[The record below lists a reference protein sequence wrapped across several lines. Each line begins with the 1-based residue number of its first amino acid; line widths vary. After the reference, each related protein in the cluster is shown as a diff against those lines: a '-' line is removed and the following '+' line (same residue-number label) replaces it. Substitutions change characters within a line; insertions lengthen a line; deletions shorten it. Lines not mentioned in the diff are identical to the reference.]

1 MSDNL
6 YITSLAPR
14 SGKALISLGVMEMLS
29 RRIRKVG
36 FFRPIIPG
44 NGPDNNIELIRKRYG
59 LETPYEAMYAYTH
72 EEAQELFTRGD
83 TDELMRGILA
93 RYKALERDCR
103 FVLCEGTDYTGVS
116 SAFELDFNA
125 TVANTLG
132 APLLPIVNGRDK
144 GLDDVQDA
152 VRIAGEAFAS
162 QGCVILATIVNRY
175 TGQDSPQLLKQLQTE
190 GDRRPPVYVIPND
203 DILGKPTVGEIA
215 RALTGNCIQC
225 EPDGMNREVRQVVVA
240 AMQLR
245 NFLDYIEDGA
255 LIITPGDRADI
266 ILGTLATF
274 FSETYPN
281 IAGIVLTG
289 GLAPEPPVQRLIDG
303 LRSTQISRMPTPVI
317 SVASDTYQTATNA
330 YTVRAA
336 LAPDNERKI
345 ATALG
350 LFEAHVDLKTLGDRI
365 QMTRSARM
373 TPIMFQY
380 QLIERAKRDRRHIV
394 LPEGVE
400 ERILRSA
407 EILSRR
413 GVADLTL
420 LGDAFKIEQKIT
432 RMGLHLKDVAIIDP
446 MTSPLREDYAAIYYA
461 LRRHKGLNEEMAQD
475 AMTDVSYFGTMM
487 VHQGQADGM
496 VSGSIHTTAHTIR
509 PAFEIIR
516 TEPGCSIVSSVFFM
530 CLRDRVLVYGD
541 CAINPNPNA
550 EALADIAISSAQT
563 AAQFGVE
570 PRVAMLS
577 YSTGASGKGEDVDKV
592 RAATALARERRPD
605 LKIEGPIQYDAAI
618 DASVARTKMPHSDV
632 AGKATV
638 FVFPDLNTGNNTY
651 KAVQRSARAIAV
663 GPVLQGLNKPVND
676 LSRGCLVE
684 DIVNTV
690 AITAI
695 QAQEGPN
702 GACAGRYTEK
712 TGMPQQ

>member
-1 MSDNL
+1 MANNL

-14 SGKALISLGVMEMLS
+14 SGKSVMSLGIMEMLS
-29 RRIRKVG
+29 RRIRKIG
-36 FFRPIIPG
+36 FFRPIIPEG
-44 NGPDNNIELIRKRYG
+44 GQDNNIQLILKRYA
-59 LETPYEAMYAYTH
+59 LDLPYEAMYAYSH
-72 EEAQELFTRGD
+72 EKAMELFTRGE
-83 TDELMRGILA
+83 TDELIKGIVA
-93 RYKALERDCR
+93 KYKALESRCN

-125 TVANTLG
+125 AVANNLG
-132 APLLPIVNGRDK
+132 APILTVVNGRDK
-144 GLDDVQDA
+144 SIPEVRDA
-152 VRIAGEAFAS
+152 VRIAEEAFAQ

-175 TGQDSPQLLKQLQTE
+175 TGDDLPQLKHKLRPAA
-190 GDRRPPVYVIPND
+190 DRRPPVYVIPNED
-203 DILGKPTVGEIA
+203 MLGKPTVGEIT
-215 RALTGNCIQC
+215 RALTGSCIQC
-225 EPDGMNREVRQVVVA
+225 EPDGMNREVGQILVA

-245 NFLDYIEDGA
+245 NFLDYLQEGA
-255 LIITPGDRADI
+255 LIIAPGDRADI

-281 IAGIVLTG
+281 VAGIVLTG
-289 GLAPEPPVQRLIDG
+289 GLSPEPPVQRLIDG
-303 LRSTQISRMPTPVI
+303 LRSTPISRLPTPII
-317 SVASDTYQTATNA
+317 SVATDTFHTATNA
-330 YTVRAA
+330 YTVRAT
-336 LAPDNERKI
+336 LTPDNERKI

-350 LFEAHVDLKTLGDRI
+350 LFETHVDVESLEKRI
-365 QMTRSARM
+365 AVTRSIRK

-380 QLIERAKRDRRHIV
+380 QLIERAKARRRHIV

-400 ERILRSA
+400 DRILRAA

-420 LGDAFKIEQKIT
+420 LGDTAKIEQKIT
-432 RMGLHLKDVAIIDP
+432 RLGLQMKDVSIIDP
-446 MTSPLREDYAAIYYA
+446 LTSGLREDYAAIYYD
-461 LRRHKGLNEEMAQD
+461 LRKHKGINEEMARD

-496 VSGSIHTTAHTIR
+496 VSGAIHTTAHTIR

-516 TEPGCSIVSSVFFM
+516 TKPDCSIVSSVFFM
-530 CLRDRVLVYGD
+530 CLQDRVLVYGD
-541 CAINPNPNA
+541 CAINPNPSA
-550 EALADIAISSAQT
+550 TQLADIAISSAET
-563 AAQFGVE
+563 AAKFGVE

-577 YSTGASGKGEDVDKV
+577 YSTGASGKGEDVDNV
-592 RAATALARERRPD
+592 RAATQLVRERRPD
-605 LKIEGPIQYDAAI
+605 LQIEGPIQYDAAI
-618 DASVARTKMPHSDV
+618 DASVARTKMPDSTV

-638 FVFPDLNTGNNTY
+638 FIFPDLNTGNNTY
-651 KAVQRSARAIAV
+651 KAVQRSAHAIAV

-695 QAQEGPN
+695 QAQEEQV
-702 GACAGRYTEK
+702 R
-712 TGMPQQ
+712 

>member
-1 MSDNL
+1 MSNNL
-6 YITSLAPR
+6 YITSMAPR
-14 SGKALISLGVMEMLS
+14 SGKAVISLGIMEMLS
-29 RRIRKVG
+29 RRIRKIG
-36 FFRPIIPG
+36 FFRPIIPEG
-44 NGPDNNIELIRKRYG
+44 GPDNNIQLILKRYD
-59 LETPYEAMYAYTH
+59 LDIPYEAMYAYTH
-72 EEAQELFTRGD
+72 DEALDMIARGESD
-83 TDELMRGILA
+83 DLIKGIVA
-93 RYKALERDCR
+93 KYKNLERQCK

-116 SAFELDFNA
+116 SAFEFDFNA
-125 TVANTLG
+125 ALANNLG
-132 APLLPIVNGRDK
+132 APILPIINGRGK
-144 GLDDVQDA
+144 TMDDVRDA
-152 VRIAGEAFAS
+152 VRIAAEAFDN

-175 TGQDSPQLLKQLQTE
+175 TGEDLAALLEQLQPLSKQ
-190 GDRRPPVYVIPND
+190 RPPIFIIPNE
-203 DILGKPTVGEIA
+203 DILGKSTVGEIA

-225 EPDGMNREVRQVVVA
+225 EPDGMNREVQHVVVA

-245 NFLDYIEDGA
+245 NFLDHIEEGS

-289 GLAPEPPVQRLIDG
+289 DLTPEPPVQRLIDG
-303 LRSTQISRMPTPVI
+303 LRSTQVSRLPTPVI
-317 SVASDTYQTATNA
+317 SVATDTYQTATNA
-330 YTVRAA
+330 HAVRSS
-336 LAPDNERKI
+336 LTPDNNRKI

-350 LFEAHVDLKTLGDRI
+350 LFESHVDMDALEARI
-365 QMTRSARM
+365 AVTHSTRL

-380 QLIERAKRDRRHIV
+380 QLIERAKTNRRHIV

-400 ERILRSA
+400 ERILRAA

-413 GVADLTL
+413 QVADLTL
-420 LGDAFKIEQKIT
+420 LGDAQKIEQKIT
-432 RMGLHLKDVAIIDP
+432 NLGLQLKDVDIIDP
-446 MTSPLREDYAAIYYA
+446 LTSNWRESYADIYYD
-461 LRRHKGLNEEMAQD
+461 LRKHKGINQEMARD

-487 VHQGQADGM
+487 VYQGQADGM

-509 PAFEIIR
+509 PAFEFIR
-516 TEPGCSIVSSVFFM
+516 TRPDCSIVSSVFFM

-541 CAINPNPNA
+541 CAINPNPSA
-550 EALADIAISSAQT
+550 EQLADIAVSSAET
-563 AAQFGVE
+563 AAKFGVE
-570 PRVAMLS
+570 PRIAMLS
-577 YSTGASGKGEDVDKV
+577 YSTGISGKGEDVDKV
-592 RAATALARERRPD
+592 RAATQLVRERRPD

-618 DASVARTKMPHSDV
+618 DVSVARTKMPDSEV

-663 GPVLQGLNKPVND
+663 GPVLQGLKKPVND

-695 QAQEGPN
+695 QAQDV
-702 GACAGRYTEK
+702 
-712 TGMPQQ
+712 

>member
-1 MSDNL
+1 MSNNL
-6 YITSLAPR
+6 YISSMAPR
-14 SGKALISLGVMEMLS
+14 SGKAVISLGIMEMLS
-29 RRIRKVG
+29 RRIRKIG

-44 NGPDNNIELIRKRYG
+44 GGPDNNIQLILKRYD
-59 LETPYEAMYAYTH
+59 LDIPYEAMYAYTH
-72 EEAQELFTRGD
+72 DDAMDIIARGES
-83 TDELMRGILA
+83 DELIKGIVA
-93 RYKALERDCR
+93 KYKALERQCK

-116 SAFELDFNA
+116 SPFEFEFNA
-125 TVANTLG
+125 ALANNLG
-132 APLLPIVNGRDK
+132 APILPIINGRGK
-144 GLDDVQDA
+144 TMDDVRDA
-152 VRIAGEAFAS
+152 VRIAEEAFGN

-175 TGQDSPQLLKQLQTE
+175 TGEDLALLLEQLQPLTKQ
-190 GDRRPPVYVIPND
+190 RSPVFIIPNE
-203 DILGKPTVGEIA
+203 DILEKSTVGEIA

-225 EPDGMNREVRQVVVA
+225 EPDGMNREVQHVVVA

-245 NFLDYIEDGA
+245 NFLDHIEEGS

-289 GLAPEPPVQRLIDG
+289 DLTPEPPVQRLIDG
-303 LRSTQISRMPTPVI
+303 LRSTQVSRLPTPVI
-317 SVASDTYQTATNA
+317 SVATDTYQTATNA
-330 YTVRAA
+330 HAVRSS
-336 LAPDNERKI
+336 LTPDNNRKI

-350 LFEAHVDLKTLGDRI
+350 LFEAHVDMEALEARI
-365 QMTRSARM
+365 AVTHSTRL

-380 QLIERAKRDRRHIV
+380 QLIERAKTNRQHIV

-400 ERILRSA
+400 ERILRAA

-413 GVADLTL
+413 QVADLTL
-420 LGDAFKIEQKIT
+420 LGDAQKIEQKIT
-432 RMGLHLKDVAIIDP
+432 NLGLQLKDVDIIDP
-446 MTSPLREDYAAIYYA
+446 LTATWRESYADIYYE
-461 LRRHKGLNEEMAQD
+461 LRKHKGINQEMARD

-487 VHQGQADGM
+487 VYQGQADGM

-509 PAFEIIR
+509 PAFEFIR
-516 TEPGCSIVSSVFFM
+516 TRPDCSIVSSVFFM

-541 CAINPNPNA
+541 CAINPNPSA
-550 EALADIAISSAQT
+550 AQLADIAVSSAET
-563 AAQFGVE
+563 AAKFGVA
-570 PRVAMLS
+570 PRIAMLS
-577 YSTGASGKGEDVDKV
+577 YSTGISGKGEDVDKV
-592 RAATALARERRPD
+592 RTATQLVRDRRPD

-618 DASVARTKMPHSDV
+618 DASVARTKMPDSEV

-638 FVFPDLNTGNNTY
+638 FIFPDLNTGNNTY

-663 GPVLQGLNKPVND
+663 GPVLQGLKKPVND

-695 QAQEGPN
+695 QAQDV
-702 GACAGRYTEK
+702 
-712 TGMPQQ
+712 

>member
-1 MSDNL
+1 MANNL
-6 YITSLAPR
+6 YITSMAPR
-14 SGKALISLGVMEMLS
+14 SGKAVISLGIMEMLS
-29 RRIRKVG
+29 RRIRKIG
-36 FFRPIIPG
+36 FFRPIIPEG
-44 NGPDNNIELIRKRYG
+44 GPDNNIQLIKKRYDLDLPNG
-59 LETPYEAMYAYTH
+59 AMYAYTH
-72 EEAQELFTRGD
+72 DQAQEMFTRGE
-83 TDELMRGILA
+83 TDDLIKGIVA
-93 RYKALERDCR
+93 KYKALEQRCK

-116 SAFELDFNA
+116 SAFEFDFNA
-125 TVANTLG
+125 AVANNIG
-132 APLLPIVNGRDK
+132 APIMPVMNGRNKTMDE
-144 GLDDVQDA
+144 VQDM
-152 VRIAGEAFAS
+152 VRMAKEAFEN

-175 TGQDSPQLLKQLQTE
+175 TGDNLPALIDRLQPAT
-190 GDRRPPVYVIPND
+190 DRQAPVYVIPNEG
-203 DILGKPTVGEIA
+203 ILAKPTVGEIA
-215 RALTGNCIQC
+215 RALIGSCIQC
-225 EPDGMNREVRQVVVA
+225 EPDGMNREVQHVVVA

-245 NFLDYIEDGA
+245 NFLDYIEEGS

-281 IAGIVLTG
+281 VAGIVLTG

-303 LRSTQISRMPTPVI
+303 LRSTRVSRFPTPVI
-317 SVASDTYQTATNA
+317 SVATDTYQTATNA
-330 YTVRAA
+330 HAVRSS
-336 LAPDNERKI
+336 LTPDNDRKI

-350 LFEAHVDLKTLGDRI
+350 IFETHVDVETLEARI
-365 QMTRSARM
+365 AVTHSARL

-380 QLIERAKRDRRHIV
+380 QLIERAKTARRRIV

-400 ERILRSA
+400 SRILRAA

-420 LGDAFKIEQKIT
+420 LGDAQKIEQKIT
-432 RMGLHLKDVAIIDP
+432 NLGLQLKDVAIIDP
-446 MTSPLREDYAAIYYA
+446 LTSSWRDAYAAIYYD
-461 LRRHKGLNEEMAQD
+461 LRKHKGINEEMARD

-487 VHQGQADGM
+487 VHQGHADGM

-509 PAFEIIR
+509 PAFEFIR
-516 TEPGCSIVSSVFFM
+516 TKPDCSIVSSVFFM
-530 CLRDRVLVYGD
+530 CLQDRVLVYGD
-541 CAINPNPNA
+541 CAINPNPTA
-550 EALADIAISSAQT
+550 EQLADIATSSAET
-563 AAQFGVE
+563 AAKFGVE

-577 YSTGASGKGEDVDKV
+577 YSTGVSGKGEDVEKV
-592 RAATALARERRPD
+592 RTATQLARERRPD

-618 DASVARTKMPHSDV
+618 DASVARTKMPDSEV

-638 FVFPDLNTGNNTY
+638 FIFPDLNTGNNTY

-663 GPVLQGLNKPVND
+663 GPVLQGLKKPVND

-695 QAQEGPN
+695 QAQD
-702 GACAGRYTEK
+702 
-712 TGMPQQ
+712 M